1 MRPMVRSAYHHDV
14 CEVVPLKMPALNLSK
29 EYPRSPK
36 QQLGGYVHLCRMID
50 KARAKAAGTIGEYI
64 YPCPLDQALLEF
76 LGIGGD
82 AFYEAVTTRTDQ
94 DILIW
99 VKEHATVRSPKE
111 IEEWNTTFLCRKPQ
125 NEESMRHF
133 LETRNRIAPHRTDVT
148 TWVDLLD
155 LEEGR

>member
-1 MRPMVRSAYHHDV
+1 M
-14 CEVVPLKMPALNLSK
+14 KIPALNLTK

-36 QQLGGYVHLCRMID
+36 QTLGGYVHLGRMID
-50 KARAKAAGTIGEYI
+50 KARAKSAGTIGEYI

-82 AFYEAVTTRTDQ
+82 VFYEAVKTRADR
-94 DILIW
+94 DILDW
-99 VKEHATVRSPKE
+99 LTQHATARNPKE
-111 IEEWNTTFLCRKPQ
+111 IEEWNATFLNRKPQ
-125 NEESMRHF
+125 NEESLRHF

>member
-1 MRPMVRSAYHHDV
+1 M
-14 CEVVPLKMPALNLSK
+14 KMTALNLSK

-36 QQLGGYVHLCRMID
+36 QQIGGYVHLCRMID

-82 AFYEAVTTRTDQ
+82 AFYEAVKTRADQ
-94 DILIW
+94 DILRW
-99 VKEHATVRSPKE
+99 VKEHVTVRSPRE
-111 IEEWNTTFLCRKPQ
+111 IEEWNRTFLCRIPQ

>member
-1 MRPMVRSAYHHDV
+1 M
-14 CEVVPLKMPALNLSK
+14 KMTALNLST

-50 KARAKAAGTIGEYI
+50 KARAKSAGTIGEYI

-82 AFYEAVTTRTDQ
+82 AFYEAVKTRADR
-94 DILIW
+94 DILDW
-99 VKEHATVRSPKE
+99 LTQHAEARSPKE
-111 IEEWNTTFLCRKPQ
+111 IGGWNTTFLSRKPQ
-125 NEESMRHF
+125 NEESLRHF

>member
-1 MRPMVRSAYHHDV
+1 MT
-14 CEVVPLKMPALNLSK
+14 ALNLSK

-36 QQLGGYVHLCRMID
+36 QRLGGYAHLCRMID

-64 YPCPLDQALLEF
+64 YHCPLDQALLEF

-82 AFYEAVTTRTDQ
+82 AFYEAVKTRTDQ
-94 DILIW
+94 DILRW
-99 VKEHATVRSPKE
+99 VKEHAKARSPKD
-111 IEEWNTTFLCRKPQ
+111 IEEWNTTFLNRKPQ
-125 NEESMRHF
+125 NEESLRHF
-133 LETRNRIAPHRTDVT
+133 LETRNRIAPHHTDVT

>member
-1 MRPMVRSAYHHDV
+1 M
-14 CEVVPLKMPALNLSK
+14 KMTALNLSQ

-36 QQLGGYVHLCRMID
+36 QQLGGYVHFCRMID

-82 AFYEAVTTRTDQ
+82 AFYEAVKTRTDQ
-94 DILIW
+94 DILRW
-99 VKEHATVRSPKE
+99 VKEHAKTRSPKE
-111 IEEWNTTFLCRKPQ
+111 IEGWNATFLNRKPQ

-133 LETRNRIAPHRTDVT
+133 LETRNRIAPQRTDVT

>member
-1 MRPMVRSAYHHDV
+1 M
-14 CEVVPLKMPALNLSK
+14 KMTALNLSK
-29 EYPRSPK
+29 TYPRSPK
-36 QQLGGYVHLCRMID
+36 QPLGGYMHLCRMID
-50 KARAKAAGTIGEYI
+50 KARAKFAGTIREYI

-76 LGIGGD
+76 LGISGD
-82 AFYEAVTTRTDQ
+82 AFYEAVTSRTDQ
-94 DILIW
+94 DILSW
-99 VKEHATVRSPKE
+99 AKEHAKARSPKE
-111 IEEWNTTFLCRKPQ
+111 IEEWNTTFLNRKPQ

>member
-1 MRPMVRSAYHHDV
+1 MKIPT
-14 CEVVPLKMPALNLSK
+14 LNLTK

-36 QQLGGYVHLCRMID
+36 QPLGGYVHLGRMID
-50 KARAKAAGTIGEYI
+50 KARAKTAGTIGEYI

-82 AFYEAVTTRTDQ
+82 AFYEAVTTRADR
-94 DILIW
+94 DILDW
-99 VKEHATVRSPKE
+99 LTQHATARSPKE
-111 IEEWNTTFLCRKPQ
+111 IEEWNTTFLSRKPQ
-125 NEESMRHF
+125 NEENLRHF
-133 LETRNRIAPHRTDVT
+133 LEVRNRIAPHRTDVT